1 LSYTRHKLLFLLFL
15 KTKNPTAFSAIGF

>member
-15 KTKNPTAFSAIGF
+15 KIKNPTAFSAIGF